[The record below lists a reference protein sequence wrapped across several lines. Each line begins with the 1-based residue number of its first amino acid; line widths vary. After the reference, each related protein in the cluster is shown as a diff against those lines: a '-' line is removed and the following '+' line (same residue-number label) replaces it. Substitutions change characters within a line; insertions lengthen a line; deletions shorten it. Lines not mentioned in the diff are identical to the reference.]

1 MFGWEFPPNNSGGLG
16 VACKGLV
23 QGLAEEGVDVTFVL
37 PQKMDTGDS
46 LRRVRFADPHNM
58 MSADAAALYN
68 PYLSPVRYR
77 LRRLT
82 KGKAFLGSSLIDKV
96 VWYAGRAS
104 SIAAQEAHDVIHAHD
119 WLTFPAGM
127 EAKEKTGKPLV
138 VHVHATEF
146 DRTGN
151 GLPNADVYAI
161 EKGGMEAA
169 DRVVAVSAF
178 TKKTLVERYG
188 IDERKIEVLHNVL
201 EPPDAPSGEI
211 AFVQDLKAA
220 GKKIILFVGRL
231 TLQKGPDYFLR
242 AAARVVAHEPKAHF
256 VIAGAGDMEGQMR
269 DLAHKLGIAE
279 HVSFAGFLRGGELS
293 SLYSAADIFMMPSVS
308 EPFGLTC
315 LEALS
320 FGLPSIISRQSGVS
334 EVTRHCLKTDFW
346 DVEDMASKI
355 LGVLRYPALKQVL
368 ATEAPREATRFRWR
382 DAGRRCRHMYEKLL
396 APRTAP

>member
-23 QGLAEEGVDVTFVL
+23 HGLSEEGVGVTFVL
-37 PQKMDTGDS
+37 PQKMRADGA
-46 LRRVRFADPHNM
+46 RARFRFADPHTRLTT
-58 MSADAAALYN
+58 SAAALYD

-77 LRRLT
+77 LRAIT
-82 KGKAFLGSSLIDKV
+82 KGKPFAGSSLIEKV
-96 VWYAGRAS
+96 VWYAGRAG
-104 SIAAQEAHDVIHAHD
+104 SIAEDEPHDVIHAHD
-119 WLTFPAGM
+119 WLTYLAGI
-127 EAKEKTGKPLV
+127 EAKEKSGKPLV

-151 GLPNADVYAI
+151 GLPNADVFAI

-178 TKKTLVERYG
+178 TKAILVERYG
-188 IDERKIEVLHNVL
+188 IPEGKIDVVHNVL
-201 EPPDAPSGEI
+201 EPPDPPAASL
-211 AFVQDLKAA
+211 ALVDRLKAE

-231 TLQKGPDYFLR
+231 TLQKGPDYFLKT
-242 AAARVVAHEPKAHF
+242 ARRVIDVDRRAHF
-256 VIAGAGDMEGQMR
+256 VIAGSGDMEDQLR
-269 DLAHKLGIAE
+269 RLADRLGIAG
-279 HVSFAGFLRGGELS
+279 HVSFPGFLRGKELS
-293 SLYSAADIFMMPSVS
+293 SLYDAADVYMMPSVS

-334 EVTRHCLKTDFW
+334 EVARHCFKSDFW

-355 LGVLRYPALKQVL
+355 LAVLKYPALAQ
-368 ATEAPREATRFRWR
+368 AMGMEGPREATRFRWR
-382 DAGRRCRHMYEKLL
+382 DAGRRCRAIYESLL
-396 APRTAP
+396 AA